1 METLTILNRE
11 VFLELP
17 EWWSPKFEEKHP
29 RKGSLDFFGPI
40 RSAGYIF
47 FRVGGQNGYQL
58 QVTSGTIPIFIRE
71 GSLEGTLTALP
82 KGVALDVYPSSVVI
96 FYAPP
101 QTQVVVVVR
110 HSAKEIR

>member
-47 FRVGGQNGYQL
+47 FRVGGQNGYHSERP
-58 QVTSGTIPIFIRE
+58 V
-71 GSLEGTLTALP
+71 LP
-82 KGVALDVYPSSVVI
+82 
-96 FYAPP
+96 
-101 QTQVVVVVR
+101 
-110 HSAKEIR
+110 EISPGL